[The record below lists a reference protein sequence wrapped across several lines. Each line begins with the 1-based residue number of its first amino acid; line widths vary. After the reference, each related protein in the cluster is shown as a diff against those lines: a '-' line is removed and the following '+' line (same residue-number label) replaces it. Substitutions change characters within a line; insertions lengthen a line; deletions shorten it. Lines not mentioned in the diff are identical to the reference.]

1 MEWQVRSFALLVSH
15 SWCFKTK
22 HTYGWRGFSSL
33 FRQSFGRHWKRFSL
47 FLPLPAPYNYR
58 TAGETVG
65 LWICLNSMSAPR
77 SETRPLEFEPAFAFG
92 LSWMK
97 SGEIYSINSSD
108 IARAASCLPRVRARL
123 PACTEIVGLPCL
135 ASLLVECRTRDQK
148 KFRVRIPA
156 GTAWEFSSPDL
167 SLYADSS

>member
-1 MEWQVRSFALLVSH
+1 MLCWFLILGVLKLSTHMGDADFHLCSDNRLVGTERDFLFSFPS
-15 SWCFKTK
+15 
-22 HTYGWRGFSSL
+22 
-33 FRQSFGRHWKRFSL
+33 Q
-47 FLPLPAPYNYR
+47 APYNYR

-156 GTAWEFSSPDL
+156 GTA
-167 SLYADSS
+167 